1 MKRINVQDILDEA
14 NSYFHFTDESNL
26 YDTEQGVGILN
37 GGLSSIPRDRPHA
50 VGDDKKNPCIYFVQG
65 YSGILE
71 LMDVWIRC
79 EYSELVMKENYSPGH
94 IRIDEEGMKKAY
106 QIWYEKLKNAK
117 YLKLEL
123 KPGNNPKT
131 SDFNP
136 NEEDFKKKI
145 YFRQSIYHDED
156 AFDNQFAKWNYGVN
170 TDYSVATMDRWN
182 MTTHLNHEGEKV
194 IPPDKIKIIQDSRG
208 RTDALS
214 VILEIYEKYRDTVSN
229 VDDLDKFM
237 QYVIEKEMEYQGMK
251 AQTIESEI
259 SNWENENFLAKVSN
273 ELNQYVSRLDKI
285 LYKRY
290 KERINDL
297 SPDDKERAMK
307 SLKAKKL
314 MNDNMDF
321 VEDPNIVK
329 LDKEAQVAN
338 GGFYKGKILLNP
350 NSAKQFYA
358 AYTDFSN
365 GITDGIREFDYNQP
379 LSKLENLSSLEI
391 LYWYYINGKTYQDFL
406 KSTMLHEDVHRWT
419 LGADIFDSP
428 IETFFIEGLV
438 ETESREVAKENNIEY
453 ANCFRSD
460 EVNLIDYLNKY
471 NIIDR
476 TSMMLCYNST
486 TCLLGMIGMVIRGKM
501 NGIESKDLANLNK
514 QIYMEIASIVGPNKN
529 NNIGKNYREIFANI
543 KPNKSYQ
550 IIEVIKNTID
560 REKSKNMLKS
570 AIEATEQFTRTEEIN
585 NPIPIL
591 PKENQQEKCEQEK
604 TQSE

>member
-1 MKRINVQDILDEA
+1 
-14 NSYFHFTDESNL
+14 
-26 YDTEQGVGILN
+26 
-37 GGLSSIPRDRPHA
+37 
-50 VGDDKKNPCIYFVQG
+50 
-65 YSGILE
+65 
-71 LMDVWIRC
+71 
-79 EYSELVMKENYSPGH
+79 
-94 IRIDEEGMKKAY
+94 
-106 QIWYEKLKNAK
+106 
-117 YLKLEL
+117 
-123 KPGNNPKT
+123 
-131 SDFNP
+131 
-136 NEEDFKKKI
+136 
-145 YFRQSIYHDED
+145 
-156 AFDNQFAKWNYGVN
+156 
-170 TDYSVATMDRWN
+170 
-182 MTTHLNHEGEKV
+182 
-194 IPPDKIKIIQDSRG
+194 
-208 RTDALS
+208 
-214 VILEIYEKYRDTVSN
+214 
-229 VDDLDKFM
+229 
-237 QYVIEKEMEYQGMK
+237 MK

-259 SNWENENFLAKVSN
+259 SNWENEEFLAKVSN

-297 SPDDKERAMK
+297 SPDDKESAMK
-307 SLKAKKL
+307 RLKAKKL

-321 VEDPNIVK
+321 VGDSNIVK

-379 LSKLENLSSLEI
+379 LSKLENLSPLEI

-419 LGADIFDSP
+419 LGADMLDDP
-428 IETFFIEGLV
+428 IDTFFMEGLV

-476 TSMMLCYNST
+476 TSMMLCYDST
-486 TCLLGMIGMVIRGKM
+486 TCLLGMLGMVIRGKM
-501 NGIESKDLANLNK
+501 NGIESKDLANLSK
-514 QIYMEIASIVGPNKN
+514 QIYMEIASIVSPNKN

-570 AIEATEQFTRTEEIN
+570 GIEATEQFTRTEEIN
-585 NPIPIL
+585 NQIQIL
-591 PKENQQEKCEQEK
+591 TKENQQEKCEQEK